1 MGSVKED
8 VKGEKAHTLEAAGG
22 EDFTN
27 GTGVDGEVVLTARE
41 SHTALSYALLEPRRG
56 D

>member
-8 VKGEKAHTLEAAGG
+8 VKEEKAHTLEAAGG

-27 GTGVDGEVVLTARE
+27 GTGVDGETFLTVRE
-41 SHTALSYALLEPRRG
+41 SHTAPSYALLEPGRG